1 MAGAAAN
8 SQRASPSVF
17 RKKTVYFQSALDYD
31 SNRFERFIES
41 SAEFMS
47 GTVFRGFAPVAHR
60 PQGAVKN
67 SGSSDLGNKVVAQR
81 RGVSDL
87 SAQLLRREW

>member
-17 RKKTVYFQSALDYD
+17 RKKTVYFQSALAYD
-31 SNRFERFIES
+31 SNRFEQFIDS

-47 GTVFRGFAPVAHR
+47 GRFFGASR
-60 PQGAVKN
+60 P
-67 SGSSDLGNKVVAQR
+67 
-81 RGVSDL
+81 
-87 SAQLLRREW
+87 